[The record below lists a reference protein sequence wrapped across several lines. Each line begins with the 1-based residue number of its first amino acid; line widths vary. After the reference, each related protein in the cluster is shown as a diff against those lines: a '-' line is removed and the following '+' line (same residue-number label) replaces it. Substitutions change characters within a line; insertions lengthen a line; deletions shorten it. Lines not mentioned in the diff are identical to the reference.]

1 MKAAVYERYGG
12 PEVLHLVDD
21 FPKPSINSQQ
31 ILVKVVATAVN
42 SGDGRIRGLQVEGVA
57 RVAMRTMMGWSA
69 PKNPIL
75 GTVFAGTVEA
85 VGEDV
90 KDVTVGQSIV
100 GSLGMKTGTYAEYV
114 VVEKSG
120 IFTTIPEKLSFNEAA
135 AIPFGGLTA
144 LSFIQGYRMPQNAPV
159 MIYGAG
165 GAVGTAAIQ
174 VAKNMGYRVTAVA
187 RERHHDLAKE
197 LGADYWLDYTQPEF
211 TEDQHRYAL
220 IFDCVGVLDKEM
232 IEAKLNAGGH
242 FTSVGGMKLAKE
254 TKENLEQLMAWVRDG
269 HYQAVID
276 RVYPIEDIVAA
287 HEYLDTKQKQGNIIV
302 EI

>member
-42 SGDGRIRGLQVEGVA
+42 SGDSRIRGLQVEGVA

-90 KDVTVGQSIV
+90 TDVSVGQTIV

-187 RERHHDLAKE
+187 RERHHDLAKK

-220 IFDCVGVLDKEM
+220 IFDCVGVLNKKM
-232 IEAKLNAGGH
+232 IAAKLNPGGH
-242 FTSVGGMKLAKE
+242 FISVGGMKVAKD
-254 TKENLEQLMAWVRDG
+254 TKENLDQLMAWVQDG

-287 HEYLDTKQKQGNIIV
+287 HEYLDTKQKQGNIIA

>member
-90 KDVTVGQSIV
+90 TEVTVGQAIV

-232 IEAKLNAGGH
+232 IEAQLNAGGH

-287 HEYLDTKQKQGNIIV
+287 HEYLDTKQKQGNIIL

>member
-57 RVAMRTMMGWSA
+57 RVAIRTMMGWSA

-90 KDVTVGQSIV
+90 TEVTVGQAIV

-187 RERHHDLAKE
+187 RERHHDLAKS